1 MRPRGENPRNWRTS
15 LQEIAVN
22 GYRCNKRPPFFGVVG
37 LCSAAKETLAPH
49 QYKYCSLALKFL
61 KDKLRMPEQIK
72 REWDQLDAIYI
83 TQSEAEKCCTVA
95 LNNFNFSK
103 NRYDDYVAFDENRV
117 VLNYSAAGD
126 YINASFITSCSSSFI
141 APQGPLSETFEDFWE
156 MVIQYRCSV
165 VVMLT
170 DLDDNKC
177 GDYFQAEGDDGHR
190 EFGNISIAT
199 KSIRSSEFG
208 DGNSVV
214 LRHLEVKKHKEES
227 DSEEAPMSVLHIL
240 YPQWPDHGVPENT
253 IAVREIL
260 KRAMYQVAPAIPDSG
275 PIVVHCSAGVGRTGA
290 YCTIHDTLQRIIS
303 GDMSALD
310 LVNTITRFRS
320 QRDGMVQKPEQYC
333 FCYDAIIDELEDLIS
348 DPVE

>member
-1 MRPRGENPRNWRTS
+1 
-15 LQEIAVN
+15 
-22 GYRCNKRPPFFGVVG
+22 
-37 LCSAAKETLAPH
+37 
-49 QYKYCSLALKFL
+49 
-61 KDKLRMPEQIK
+61 MPEQIK

-83 TQSEAEKCCTVA
+83 TQSEAEKRCTVA

-141 APQGPLSETFEDFWE
+141 ATQGPLSETFEDFWE

-260 KRAMYQVAPAIPDSG
+260 KRAMYQVAPAIPNSG
-275 PIVVHCSAGVGRTGA
+275 PIVVHTA
-290 YCTIHDTLQRIIS
+290 
-303 GDMSALD
+303 
-310 LVNTITRFRS
+310 
-320 QRDGMVQKPEQYC
+320 VQVLG
-333 FCYDAIIDELEDLIS
+333 ELEHIAQFMTHCRELFLGTCLL
-348 DPVE
+348 

>member
-1 MRPRGENPRNWRTS
+1 MPKTKRMREMLKTKVDDVTAWGKSQKLENISSRGSPHHRRSPSMATAATNAIPS
-15 LQEIAVN
+15 LELLA
-22 GYRCNKRPPFFGVVG
+22 YDRPPRR
-37 LCSAAKETLAPH
+37 LTLAPH
-49 QYKYCSLALKFL
+49 QYKYCSLALKFF

-72 REWDQLDAIYI
+72 QEWDH
-83 TQSEAEKCCTVA
+83 
-95 LNNFNFSK
+95 K
-103 NRYDDYVAFDENRV
+103 NRYDDYVALDENRV

-141 APQGPLSETFEDFWE
+141 ATQGPLSETFEDFWE

-214 LRHLEVKKHKEES
+214 LRLLEVKKHKEES
-227 DSEEAPMSVLHIL
+227 DSEEAPISVLHIQ

-275 PIVVHCSAGVGRTGA
+275 PIVVHCSAGVGRTGT
-290 YCTIHDTLQRIIS
+290 YCTNS
-303 GDMSALD
+303 
-310 LVNTITRFRS
+310 
-320 QRDGMVQKPEQYC
+320 
-333 FCYDAIIDELEDLIS
+333 
-348 DPVE
+348 